1 MVDDQ
6 VDGDD
11 GVDGFRVF
19 ADFGD
24 GLPHG
29 GEIGDDGSAGTYPSI
44 YTGYNLQ
51 GDKAWIYNGTVVTG
65 VDAAAIP
72 NPNLTWYT
80 ATTKNLGLDFN
91 FWNQKLGGTF
101 EVFQRN
107 RDGLLATSSV
117 VLPGT
122 VGASMP
128 QENIESD
135 ITFGYEF
142 QLSHRNRVGEVGY
155 YITGFMSAAKNRWN
169 YHLDSQ
175 AGNSMENW
183 RRGAV
188 SGRNKDIWFSIPEA
202 GRFTT
207 YDEIQNHP
215 TTGTNY
221 GTGTLP
227 GDYYY
232 EDWNGDGVVDGNDSH
247 PVATYNLPVFNYG
260 ITLGAD
266 WKGFDLSM
274 NWAGSAGV
282 YSEYGE
288 VFGEVGP
295 FNGGAVLDMYLD
307 RWHTVNQWDD
317 PWNPHTQWVA
327 GYYPATSHSFTTG
340 TTGIKDMSYL
350 RLKSLELGYTLPA
363 KWTRVVNIKSLRVY
377 VSGYNLLTF
386 CKDKYMD
393 PERPG
398 TNGGAANGNV
408 VLNYN
413 YPVNRT
419 VNVGASLKF

>member
-1 MVDDQ
+1 M
-6 VDGDD
+6 
-11 GVDGFRVF
+11 
-19 ADFGD
+19 
-24 GLPHG
+24 
-29 GEIGDDGSAGTYPSI
+29 
-44 YTGYNLQ
+44 
-51 GDKAWIYNGTVVTG
+51 
-65 VDAAAIP
+65 
-72 NPNLTWYT
+72 
-80 ATTKNLGLDFN
+80 
-91 FWNQKLGGTF
+91 
-101 EVFQRN
+101 
-107 RDGLLATSSV
+107 
-117 VLPGT
+117 
-122 VGASMP
+122 
-128 QENIESD
+128 
-135 ITFGYEF
+135 
-142 QLSHRNRVGEVGY
+142 
-155 YITGFMSAAKNRWN
+155 
-169 YHLDSQ
+169 
-175 AGNSMENW
+175 
-183 RRGAV
+183 
-188 SGRNKDIWFSIPEA
+188 
-202 GRFTT
+202 
-207 YDEIQNHP
+207 
-215 TTGTNY
+215 
-221 GTGTLP
+221 
-227 GDYYY
+227 
-232 EDWNGDGVVDGNDSH
+232 VDGNDSH

-350 RLKSLELGYTLPA
+350 RLKSLELGYTLPY
-363 KWTRVVNIKSLRVY
+363 KWTRVVNVKSLRIY